1 MASSTTLKEVR
12 NHLSDVANEP
22 LKPLNQKLLESVD
35 SLAIGMND
43 QVQLCFK
50 LTFCNVE
57 KISETDQDALIT
69 QLAELVPKLQQDPT
83 PVTQLIEYL
92 TRPPTFDFHRV
103 LAIKPEIDFV
113 AGLSA
118 PLPSINLITLRLLR
132 KACSTQGA
140 ADMIAGKPDV
150 VAALV
155 RLWLRSI
162 DIAVVQMCLETL
174 LGLLIV
180 GGEGASHRQ
189 LIDENLMWR
198 RLFRDRDIY
207 GSIFAL
213 CSLKTVGQDGQLS
226 KHDKTSAQA
235 RLLDLLLEIDSEPV
249 RRSQFP
255 DIEQIYDVVDGG
267 LLKFATIHMVDF
279 SDDIIM
285 HLNLI
290 HFFAEFLRSRSPMS
304 DSSKALSFLV
314 ETGLHSRTLSYYIEP
329 SKHAQPDQSFLYG
342 SSANYISTYASS
354 CPSHLLSQSSLLEA
368 ILGRLSMLFE
378 GLTLISTVQAES
390 FKHDLQVL
398 VSLPQAALRTKPQL
412 EIIAATLDRDDEVQR
427 PVNSGGGQS
436 QTLTLGR

>member
-1 MASSTTLKEVR
+1 MTFF
-12 NHLSDVANEP
+12 D
-22 LKPLNQKLLESVD
+22 LER
-35 SLAIGMND
+35 
-43 QVQLCFK
+43 
-50 LTFCNVE
+50 
-57 KISETDQDALIT
+57 ISKTDQDALIT
-69 QLAELVPKLQQDPT
+69 QLAELVPKLQQDPY
-83 PVTQLIEYL
+83 PITQLIEYL
-92 TRPPTFDFHRV
+92 TRSPTFNFHRI

-132 KACSTQGA
+132 KASSTQGA

-150 VAALV
+150 VAALI

-162 DIAVVQMCLETL
+162 DISVAQMCLETL
-174 LGLLIV
+174 LGLLTV
-180 GGEGASHRQ
+180 AREGASNRQ

-207 GSIFAL
+207 GSIFAM

-226 KHDKTSAQA
+226 RHDKTRAQA

-249 RRSQFP
+249 RRSHFP
-255 DIEQIYDVVDGG
+255 DIERIYGVTDGG

-279 SDDIIM
+279 SDDIVM
-285 HLNLI
+285 HLTLI

-304 DSSKALSFLV
+304 DSLKALSFLV
-314 ETGLHSRTLSYYIEP
+314 ETGLHSRTVSHYIEP

-342 SSANYISTYASS
+342 PSANYVSIYASC
-354 CPSHLLSQSSLLEA
+354 CPSHLLSQPLLLEA

-398 VSLPQAALRTKPQL
+398 VSLPQATLRTKPQL
-412 EIIAATLDRDDEVQR
+412 EIIAAALDRDDEVQR
-427 PVNSGGGQS
+427 PVNIGGGGS